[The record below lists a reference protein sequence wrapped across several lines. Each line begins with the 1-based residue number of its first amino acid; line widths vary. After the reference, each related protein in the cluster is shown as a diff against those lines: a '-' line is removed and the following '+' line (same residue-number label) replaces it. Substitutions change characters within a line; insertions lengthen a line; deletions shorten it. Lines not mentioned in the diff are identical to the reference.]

1 MDKLFNCPHC
11 KEKDC
16 VKRIPFNLKRIKVVK
31 VKKEIQRQTENV
43 IESISKVLNKD
54 SLNNVD
60 TSMKFSNNKIINSL
74 PKTIEKKLTIVK
86 PQYKYV
92 RPIPFTKTLP
102 PSKTF
107 VLEPYIPDSKRILII
122 KKDDEVKIHITEK
135 KLLEPTSYIERIK
148 MISEPTNFV
157 CEAYLAKNGAII
169 LTDVIEKDDRSL
181 KNESLE
187 VRKEVLIQFK
197 IANEANISFIKFYY
211 AKSKEEMLDKV
222 MEWKSKGI
230 ITILKS
236 ASSTYS
242 ENAGWMKLN
251 FAPLL
256 KLDLGCGKRKI
267 RGYFGI
273 DKEKYTCVDKAHN
286 LEKGI
291 PLEDDSCKVVNAHHF
306 MQYHSDPQFMMEEIY
321 RVLKHNGEAII
332 TVPKNVS
339 QLHKSHWNEFAIHYY
354 TDPYLIKKF
363 QTNCY
368 FKIKKAIHRTS
379 ITKKVQLTW
388 ILEAIKDA

>member
-16 VKRIPFNLKRIKVVK
+16 IKRIPFNLKRVK
-31 VKKEIQRQTENV
+31 VEKTKKVTPSKIENV
-43 IESISKVLNKD
+43 IESVSNSLSKDNLTNI
-54 SLNNVD
+54 D
-60 TSMKFSNNKIINSL
+60 TSMKFSNNKIIGVSQ
-74 PKTIEKKLTIVK
+74 TIEKKLTTIK
-86 PQYKYV
+86 PQYKYI
-92 RPIPFTKTLP
+92 RPITFTKTLP

-107 VLEPYIPDSKRILII
+107 ILEPYIPDSKRILII
-122 KKDDEVKIHITEK
+122 KKDGEVKIHITEK
-135 KLLEPTSYIERIK
+135 KLLEPTSYIDRIK

-169 LTDVIEKDDRSL
+169 LTDIIEKDDCSL
-181 KNESLE
+181 KNEPLE
-187 VRKEVLIQFK
+187 VRKEVLIQSK

-211 AKSKEEMLDKV
+211 AKNKEEMLNKV

-236 ASSTYS
+236 ASSTYNAS
-242 ENAGWMKLN
+242 AGWMKLN
-251 FAPLL
+251 FTPPL
-256 KLDLGCGKRKI
+256 KLDLGCGERKI
-267 RGYFGI
+267 KGYFGI
-273 DKEKYTCVDKAHN
+273 DKNKHTGVDKVYN

-306 MQYHSDPQFMMEEIY
+306 MQYHSNPQFMMEEIY
-321 RVLKHNGEAII
+321 RVLKHGGEAII
-332 TVPKNVS
+332 TVPKQVN

-368 FKIKKAIHRTS
+368 FKIKKAIQRTS
-379 ITKKVQLTW
+379 ITKKVYLTW
-388 ILEAIKDA
+388 ILEAVKDA